1 MATHIR
7 TVFALVVAFV
17 VVFICA
23 CEPVKQAH
31 EQPGPIGCGMRDP
44 RETSPGML
52 SVAQQTTYKQQG
64 SPDELQNN
72 SHGGK
77 SWLYYRKSGSVFGEE
92 QTLETFTFDAQG
104 LLVDKKTDVVY
115 KVGK

>member
-1 MATHIR
+1 MSNHLR
-7 TVFALVVAFV
+7 SVFVLVAFV
-17 VVFICA
+17 TLLLTA

-44 RETSPGML
+44 RDTSPGML
-52 SVAQQTTYKQQG
+52 SVAQQTTHKQQG
-64 SPDELQNN
+64 SPDELQTN

-77 SWLYYRKSGSVFGEE
+77 DWLFYRKTGSVFGEE
-92 QTLETFTFDAQG
+92 QTLETFVFDAQG
-104 LLVDKKTDVVY
+104 LLVEKKTDVVY